1 MEYYNYI
8 KSLHI
13 IFVITWFAGLF
24 YIPRLFIYTI
34 EASFKPEPAKTILID
49 QFKLMMFRLWY
60 IITWPS
66 AIITIFFGSWLL
78 ILVPNWL
85 KEDWMIVKLFFV
97 LILILYH
104 IKTHLI
110 FKQIQLGIINYS
122 SNFMRIWNEIATI
135 VLFSVVFL
143 VVLKNNISWIYSIL
157 SLIVFIIALFV
168 LIKIYKKVR
177 KND

>member
-1 MEYYNYI
+1 
-8 KSLHI
+8 
-13 IFVITWFAGLF
+13 
-24 YIPRLFIYTI
+24 
-34 EASFKPEPAKTILID
+34 
-49 QFKLMMFRLWY
+49 
-60 IITWPS
+60 
-66 AIITIFFGSWLL
+66 
-78 ILVPNWL
+78 VPNWL
-85 KEDWMIVKLFFV
+85 NEDWMIVKLFFV

-110 FKQIQLGIINYS
+110 FKQMQSGIINYS

-157 SLIVFIIALFV
+157 SLIGFIIVLFV